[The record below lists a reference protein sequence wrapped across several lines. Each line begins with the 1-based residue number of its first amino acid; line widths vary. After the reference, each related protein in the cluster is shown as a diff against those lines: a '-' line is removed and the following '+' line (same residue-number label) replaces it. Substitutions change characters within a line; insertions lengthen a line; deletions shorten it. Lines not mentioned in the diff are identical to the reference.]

1 MEIRPT
7 TVQVKSL
14 KNLGLIADK
23 CFVAER
29 FFSRLRG
36 LIGKSGLESGHGVL
50 FPKCNN
56 IHMWFMKFP
65 IDVVFIRLEKKADGN
80 VIRKVSSVHES
91 VQPWRLLPLMDIR
104 GSETLELPEGTIRQ
118 HAISTGD
125 ELCIN

>member
-1 MEIRPT
+1 MEKNPT

-80 VIRKVSSVHES
+80 VWKVSSVHES
-91 VQPWRLLPLMDIR
+91 VQPWRLLPLMDLR
-104 GSETLELPEGTIRQ
+104 GSETLELPEGTIRS
-118 HAISTGD
+118 HAIMIGD